1 MKLWYPTEKVSELL
15 DHVLKPVMQRSRSHI
30 RGSSDFVKKFK
41 EIKDVL
47 KDAIMVTADV
57 VSLYSS
63 IPHVWLEALRRTFD
77 GRVNKKIDTENLI
90 KMVDFVLKN
99 NYFEFNGEVK
109 QQLSGTA
116 IGTKFA
122 SPYPCMFMD
131 QVETEFL
138 QSQVYKPLV
147 WFRYTDNVFFIWTH
161 SQEKLMLYL
170 EDLNKCHPNIKF
182 THETNKED
190 IFFLDLKVKFLD
202 GKISTDLFLNSTDH
216 HKFLHYISWRP
227 EHNKG
232 SIVLR
237 QGLRLIRMCSYESD
251 FVRHLSNM
259 KSWFSERGY
268 TPDLV
273 ESGTKKVKFTP
284 NVNNTNRGKS
294 VKGLPFVLTYQ
305 PKLKS
310 LNKILH

>member
-41 EIKDVL
+41 EIKDVS

-99 NYFEFNGEVK
+99 NYFEFNGKVK

-122 SPYPCMFMD
+122 SPYPC
-131 QVETEFL
+131 
-138 QSQVYKPLV
+138 
-147 WFRYTDNVFFIWTH
+147 I
-161 SQEKLMLYL
+161 
-170 EDLNKCHPNIKF
+170 
-182 THETNKED
+182 
-190 IFFLDLKVKFLD
+190 
-202 GKISTDLFLNSTDH
+202 
-216 HKFLHYISWRP
+216 
-227 EHNKG
+227 
-232 SIVLR
+232 
-237 QGLRLIRMCSYESD
+237 RLWI
-251 FVRHLSNM
+251 
-259 KSWFSERGY
+259 
-268 TPDLV
+268 
-273 ESGTKKVKFTP
+273 
-284 NVNNTNRGKS
+284 
-294 VKGLPFVLTYQ
+294 
-305 PKLKS
+305 KLKLNFSSHKYTS
-310 LNKILH
+310 LWYGFGTQTMSFLFGLIVKKSLCYI